1 MRNPESG
8 SLLNV
13 WMPDNCFA
21 VTPNGEVYL
30 IQVFPSYV
38 QSQAAK
44 KSPRKRAFL
53 YLKSLFEGF
62 GPDSVLV

>member
-1 MRNPESG
+1 
-8 SLLNV
+8 
-13 WMPDNCFA
+13 MPDNCFA